1 MSPKQLIKQKESLVF
16 ILFCFSAN
24 VQDSFTGS
32 SSICRLCKVK
42 SCVSCRQNSLPNQ
55 MSLSHPV
62 QVKLICDKH
71 ALHEAPMRNVLLS
84 DSDVSKT
91 FHDDDESFHEK
102 YLADWD
108 STVHREF
115 RIHSDFL
122 SPDCLESHNN
132 RVFSVEHLENK
143 KPETLLKKTRFKID
157 DWRSDSE
164 QTYDDYDVSNNKETE
179 NDIHSGE
186 KVHEELH
193 EKKVCEN
200 KSNGES
206 DVNLNSSQPNNLPN
220 SPSNCKSPDQL
231 NLFLKCKS
239 LVDVEVEPS
248 ITPSSALP
256 PSDYGDRS
264 HASVQPHP
272 QGSKREPFSRSLS
285 NADVQPD
292 EQRGKFNI
300 KLST

>member
-1 MSPKQLIKQKESLVF
+1 M
-16 ILFCFSAN
+16 
-24 VQDSFTGS
+24 QDSFTGS
-32 SSICRLCKVK
+32 SSICSLCKVK

-55 MSLSHPV
+55 LSLSHPV

-108 STVHREF
+108 NTMHRDF
-115 RIHSDFL
+115 RINSDFL
-122 SPDCLESHNN
+122 SPNSLESHNN
-132 RVFSVEHLENK
+132 RVFSVENLENK
-143 KPETLLKKTRFKID
+143 KSETLLKKTRFKID

-164 QTYDDYDVSNNKETE
+164 QTYDNYEVVSNKETE
-179 NDIHSGE
+179 NDIHGGE
-186 KVHEELH
+186 KVTSDKELGLN
-193 EKKVCEN
+193 KKAVCEN
-200 KSNGES
+200 EGNGKS
-206 DVNLNSSQPNNLPN
+206 DVNLNSSQSQPNNLPS
-220 SPSNCKSPDQL
+220 SPSNCKSPDQSD
-231 NLFLKCKS
+231 LFLRCKS

-256 PSDYGDRS
+256 PSDYGDRT
-264 HASVQPHP
+264 HGSVQPHP
-272 QGSKREPFSRSLS
+272 QSSKREPFSRSLS

-292 EQRGKFNI
+292 EHRGKANT
-300 KLST
+300 KLSF